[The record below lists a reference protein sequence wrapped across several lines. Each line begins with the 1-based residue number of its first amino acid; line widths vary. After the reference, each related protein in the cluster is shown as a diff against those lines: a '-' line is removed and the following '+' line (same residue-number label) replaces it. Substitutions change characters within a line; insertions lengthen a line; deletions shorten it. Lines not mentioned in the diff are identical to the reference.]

1 MPPSDQ
7 SSPPS
12 RPSRAPFLIDHAPT
26 PEELARY
33 ERALRG
39 TGEGLWELCV
49 PEGAQAALSQQGP
62 SGASGVTVWLTPAL
76 WEELGHPPE
85 DVSLERFL
93 ELMNPRDHERFLQTM
108 SERLESTG
116 DQACDVRFQLQNAA
130 GEYRWFRARAMQV
143 LGLRGPRRVAGTL
156 VDITEAR
163 RSLGKVT
170 EVVERVRAAAQGM
183 EQTSLKLQEATAG
196 NMTAAQN
203 AKNNVEMVSSSILMM
218 AMSTEGIVNSV
229 AEISNNSEQAIA
241 VAKVAVETATNANTI
256 IGELGVSSGDI
267 GKVIKLITSIAQ
279 QTNLLALNA
288 TIEAARAGDAGRGF
302 AVVAHEV
309 KELAKETTRAT
320 EEISRKVER
329 IQLDV
334 QRAVT
339 AIGAV
344 SEIIHRIDSM
354 QTSIGEAVQQQQ
366 MTTGMIAQS
375 AASAVGSAN
384 AIALNA
390 HEVVTSTQS
399 SMQAGEQTVAAV
411 TELNQIAEQL
421 AGALAAYR
429 V

>member
-1 MPPSDQ
+1 
-7 SSPPS
+7 
-12 RPSRAPFLIDHAPT
+12 
-26 PEELARY
+26 
-33 ERALRG
+33 
-39 TGEGLWELCV
+39 
-49 PEGAQAALSQQGP
+49 
-62 SGASGVTVWLTPAL
+62 
-76 WEELGHPPE
+76 
-85 DVSLERFL
+85 
-93 ELMNPRDHERFLQTM
+93 
-108 SERLESTG
+108 
-116 DQACDVRFQLQNAA
+116 
-130 GEYRWFRARAMQV
+130 
-143 LGLRGPRRVAGTL
+143 
-156 VDITEAR
+156 
-163 RSLGKVT
+163 
-170 EVVERVRAAAQGM
+170 M
-183 EQTSLKLQEATAG
+183 EQTSLKLQEATTG

-241 VAKVAVETATNANTI
+241 VAKVAVEKATNANTI